1 MRRRRFLRLAA
12 HSLGCGLAVSAWPLS
27 VFAARGAR
35 LSKAAPAKRLA
46 VIFLRGGLDGL
57 SVLPPYDDP
66 LYRRARPTLALPGP
80 GLPGGVIGLGEGLGM
95 HPALAPL
102 EAFWRDGRLA
112 FVQGCGFADAPSEHE
127 PAQRI
132 FENADPAG
140 RGKSGW
146 MNRLCEA
153 MGAVKGAPALSFA
166 PRRPRIM
173 KGRLWTR
180 NYLTRGAAPLPAA
193 DGMDIFKELG
203 ALYRDDQTLG
213 KTFAQ
218 ALAMR
223 RKLLASLGKEMQ
235 DSAAGAP
242 GPAAFPG
249 MVESLLRAWK
259 RYPGSRLAFLGVGG
273 FDVHY
278 GQGGARGYLDD
289 ALRDVARGLAMLA
302 EGLGRD
308 FEHTVVVVASEFGRT
323 VRENETGG
331 TDNGHGGALWL
342 LGGPVAGG
350 RIYGSPP
357 ELSRLSLREGRDLP
371 VDVDFREI
379 LSVIAAKHFSLD
391 DKALGMVFPG
401 FTASGDL
408 ADIIR

>member
-1 MRRRRFLRLAA
+1 MRRRRFLGLAGGA
-12 HSLGCGLAVSAWPLS
+12 LGCGLAASAMPLS
-27 VFAARGAR
+27 VFAASGAK
-35 LSKAAPAKRLA
+35 LSKAEPVKRLA
-46 VIFLRGGLDGL
+46 VVFLRGGLDGL

-80 GLPGGVIGLGEGLGM
+80 GLPGGVINLGEGLGM

-102 EAFWRDGRLA
+102 ESYWRDGRLA
-112 FVQGCGFADAPSEHE
+112 FVQGCGYAEAPSEHD

-132 FENADPAG
+132 FEEADPTG
-140 RGKSGW
+140 REKSGW

-153 MGAVKGAPALSFA
+153 MGAAKGAPALSFA
-166 PRRPRIM
+166 PRRPQIM

-180 NYLTRGAAPLPAA
+180 NYVTRGAAPPPDA
-193 DGMDIFKELG
+193 DGLDIFKELG
-203 ALYRDDQTLG
+203 GLYRDDEALG
-213 KTFAQ
+213 KTFAR
-218 ALAMR
+218 ALEQR
-223 RKLLASLGKEMQ
+223 RKLLASLGKEMR
-235 DSAAGAP
+235 DSAEGAP

-249 MVESLLRAWK
+249 MVESLLREWK

-278 GQGGARGYLDD
+278 GQGGAAGYLAN

-302 EGLGRD
+302 EGLGGG
-308 FEHTVVVVASEFGRT
+308 FEHTAVVVASEFGRT
-323 VRENETGG
+323 VRENQTGG
-331 TDNGHGGALWL
+331 TDNGHGGTLWL

-371 VDVDFREI
+371 VDVDFREV
-379 LSVIAAKHFSLD
+379 LSVIGAKHFSLD
-391 DKALGMVFPG
+391 DKTLGMVFPG
-401 FTASGDL
+401 FTPSGAVEDC
-408 ADIIR
+408 IR